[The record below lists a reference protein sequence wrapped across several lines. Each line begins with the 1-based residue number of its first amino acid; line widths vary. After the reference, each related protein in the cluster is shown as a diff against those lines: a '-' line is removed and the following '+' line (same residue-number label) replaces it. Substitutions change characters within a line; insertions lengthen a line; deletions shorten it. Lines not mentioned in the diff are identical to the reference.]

1 MAKDL
6 EQLVQD
12 KIDRMENVPAE
23 FLSKVEKEQIKI
35 YKAILNK
42 LDKVKRNSEGN
53 IILNDYNIN
62 LLYEINDISYDA
74 VKNSEYKQF
83 VNDFIKE
90 FDTQLDIT
98 SEYLDGITVNKL
110 VIPKE
115 AEYVVDLYK
124 QGAYND
130 MFSKNNL
137 VSQFAK
143 PIQEVFK
150 RAVTSEGSFVDMTES
165 IREIILG
172 DKEKQGR
179 LHRYAGQIA
188 WDAFAGSDRAGTKQL
203 SEANDIVFFRFAG
216 GILNDS
222 RQFCIHRNNHYF
234 HIKEIELWGQMK
246 EYDESKKKFVTIKE
260 WKSENGWKGMIT
272 GTNSQNIFTNL
283 GGHNCRHS
291 LIPVPISVVPK
302 KDIKRVLDLG
312 FIELSKKQKAILE
325 IK

>member
-1 MAKDL
+1 MSKDL
-6 EQLVQD
+6 EKLVQD
-12 KIDRMENVPAE
+12 KIDRMESVPKD
-23 FLSKVEKEQIKI
+23 FLSKVEKEQINI
-35 YKAILNK
+35 YKAILKK
-42 LDKVKRNSEGN
+42 LDKVKRNDDGF
-53 IILNDYNIN
+53 IILNEHNID
-62 LLYEINDISYDA
+62 LLNEINDISVDIVRNSDYKNF
-74 VKNSEYKQF
+74 VK
-83 VNDFIKE
+83 DFIKE
-90 FDTQLDIT
+90 FDTQIDIT
-98 SEYLDGITVNKL
+98 TQYIGGITESKIVL
-110 VIPKE
+110 PKD
-115 AEYVVDLYK
+115 ADLIVDLYK
-124 QGAYND
+124 KSAYNE
-130 MFSKNNL
+130 MFAKNNL
-137 VSQFAK
+137 VAQFSK
-143 PIQEVFK
+143 PIHDLFK
-150 RAVTSEGSFVDMTES
+150 KAVTSEGSFVDMTES
-165 IREIILG
+165 IREIVVG

-179 LHRYAGQIA
+179 LHKYASQIA

-260 WKSENGWKGMIT
+260 WKSENGWKGMIA

-291 LIPVPISVVPK
+291 LIPIPISVVPK